1 MPAALLSVVAGSFL
15 LLALLAILVVLVVAN
30 RADPD
35 VTGRRPLAVYFFGV
49 SFLALF
55 ATLFGSFAV
64 VLGLVQLIGHH
75 TGFSE
80 SPALHPVGDA
90 VARVAIVSGIIT
102 LVALAVLVVH
112 IRRALE
118 VSGRADP
125 RTGPLGRVAQSY
137 VATVSFVAVLVTSA
151 ASVFVL
157 YQLVRIIAP
166 GVFQVTGTRVES
178 LRPLLAAAYLA
189 LAALAILVLH
199 MRLVPPDVR
208 RGSFAGRHSLTPA
221 HDQGS
226 AMTAAPTYPPSGP
239 FPPAGPVPPS
249 GPPPGAAF

>member
-55 ATLFGSFAV
+55 ATLFGSFAI

-90 VARVAIVSGIIT
+90 VARVGIVSGIIT
-102 LVALAVLVVH
+102 VVALAVLVVH
-112 IRRALE
+112 PSAAPWRYRGACRSPHRGPSDASPRATW
-118 VSGRADP
+118 P
-125 RTGPLGRVAQSY
+125 RCRSWR
-137 VATVSFVAVLVTSA
+137 VLVTSA
-151 ASVFVL
+151 RHRCSSCTSWCAS
-157 YQLVRIIAP
+157 
-166 GVFQVTGTRVES
+166 S
-178 LRPLLAAAYLA
+178 
-189 LAALAILVLH
+189 
-199 MRLVPPDVR
+199 
-208 RGSFAGRHSLTPA
+208 
-221 HDQGS
+221 
-226 AMTAAPTYPPSGP
+226 
-239 FPPAGPVPPS
+239 PPACS
-249 GPPPGAAF
+249 R

>member
-1 MPAALLSVVAGSFL
+1 VPTPDQFGQGEPSIVPAALLSVVAGSFL
-15 LLALLAILVVLVVAN
+15 LLAILAILVVLVVAN

-55 ATLFGSFAV
+55 ATLFGSFAI

-75 TGFSE
+75 AGFSQ
-80 SPALHPVGDA
+80 SSALHPVGDA

-102 LVALAVLVVH
+102 VVALAVLVVH

-137 VATVSFVAVLVTSA
+137 VASVSFVA
-151 ASVFVL
+151 
-157 YQLVRIIAP
+157 
-166 GVFQVTGTRVES
+166 
-178 LRPLLAAAYLA
+178 
-189 LAALAILVLH
+189 
-199 MRLVPPDVR
+199 
-208 RGSFAGRHSLTPA
+208 PA
-221 HDQGS
+221 CS
-226 AMTAAPTYPPSGP
+226 K
-239 FPPAGPVPPS
+239 
-249 GPPPGAAF
+249 